1 VSELHTLRGLM
12 GLPATP
18 APLSESALIMVDL
31 QNTYA
36 EGIMKLENVE
46 PALDEAA
53 TLLDRARSAGA
64 KIIHIQHDAGEGSP
78 YDVRDR
84 IGAIH
89 DKVAP
94 RDGETIIHKNFPSSF
109 VQTNLQSELG
119 DIQNLVLAGF
129 MTHMC
134 INSTARSGFSL
145 GFSPTVVA
153 AATATR
159 SLPNGNEAV
168 PAAHVQAAS
177 LAALSDLPGIVVPD
191 NKSVPD

>member
-1 VSELHTLRGLM
+1 MSDLHTLRGLM
-12 GLPATP
+12 GLPASP

-31 QNTYA
+31 QNTYT
-36 EGIMKLENVE
+36 EGVMKLENVE
-46 PALDEAA
+46 PALEEAA
-53 TLLDRARSAGA
+53 TLLERARSAGA

-78 YDVRDR
+78 YDVHAD

-89 DKVAP
+89 SSVAP
-94 RDGETIIHKNFPSSF
+94 RDGEAVIWKNFPSAF
-109 VQTNLQSELG
+109 VGTDLQKQLG
-119 DIQNLVLAGF
+119 DTQNLVLAGF

-145 GFSPTVVA
+145 GFAPTVVA

-159 SLPNGNEAV
+159 ALPNGNEDV

>member
-1 VSELHTLRGLM
+1 MSDLHTLRGLM

-109 VQTNLQSELG
+109 VQTNLQEELG

-145 GFSPTVVA
+145 GYAPTVVA

-159 SLPNGNEAV
+159 ALPNGNEEV

>member
-1 VSELHTLRGLM
+1 MVGWGT
-12 GLPATP
+12 
-18 APLSESALIMVDL
+18 ALIMVDL
-31 QNTYA
+31 QNTYT

-119 DIQNLVLAGF
+119 EAE
-129 MTHMC
+129 
-134 INSTARSGFSL
+134 
-145 GFSPTVVA
+145 P
-153 AATATR
+153 AATR
-159 SLPNGNEAV
+159 
-168 PAAHVQAAS
+168 AAITMSAS
-177 LAALSDLPGIVVPD
+177 RGR
-191 NKSVPD
+191 

>member
-1 VSELHTLRGLM
+1 VSDLHTLRGLM

-109 VQTNLQSELG
+109 VQTNLQEELG

-145 GFSPTVVA
+145 GFAPTVVA

-159 SLPNGNEAV
+159 ALPNGNEAV